1 MGDETVNVPIA
12 FWGAGVVPHTYVEQ
26 ARTVDI
32 APTLAA
38 FLGVKPSEP
47 LDGKV
52 LPGVFGPAAGGKAGN
67 R

>member
-1 MGDETVNVPIA
+1 
-12 FWGAGVVPHTYVEQ
+12 
-26 ARTVDI
+26 VDI

-38 FLGVKPSEP
+38 FLGVRPSEP

-52 LPGVFGPAAGGKAGN
+52 LPGVFANAANRKTGN